1 MDETDSNIQMKIIVT
16 SNTSEVENEK
26 EEVEEIV
33 EETRTLNVESIPPTQ
48 RVALAQSL
56 LRCLPQRDNV
66 VWRILTTVFVVGLI
80 VLFEVII
87 TSDYNTLKAITQS
100 IISTITSNETTSA
113 AD

>member
-1 MDETDSNIQMKIIVT
+1 MDETDSNIRTKITVT
-16 SNTSEVENEK
+16 TDTSEVEK
-26 EEVEEIV
+26 EEEII

-48 RVALAQSL
+48 RVALAETL

-66 VWRILTTVFVVGLI
+66 IWRILTTVFVVALI

-100 IISTITSNETTSA
+100 IISTLTSNETATASA
-113 AD
+113 DRKS